1 MLNSIR
7 FDVQK
12 IGPGNEVRCLH
23 REKQM
28 VRLGEGVF
36 IKGALDPKATHR
48 ALNAFSRFKAIA
60 SDLHVDRIVAFGTS
74 TLREVRDSRQFL
86 EAVRKKPVSI

>member
-1 MLNSIR
+1 MNSVKRIGIIDLGTNSVR

-12 IGPGNEVRCLH
+12 IGPGSQIRCLH

-36 IKGALDPKATHR
+36 
-48 ALNAFSRFKAIA
+48 
-60 SDLHVDRIVAFGTS
+60 
-74 TLREVRDSRQFL
+74 VRG
-86 EAVRKKPVSI
+86 